1 VPQEVQKVN
10 ENFQEI
16 YEKYH
21 KEIYFFLLKLTGYR
35 KDLAEELTQETL
47 YQTFL
52 SLHKYR
58 GECGIKTWIFQIAKN
73 TCFKYYRKNPIH
85 ISMDEEEFQEVQI
98 PESCKS
104 VEEYLVDKEFS
115 RLLLQCIRKLKPKY
129 QDVLIY
135 RLYLELHFAQIGK
148 MLKIS
153 ENSAKVIYH
162 RGREMLKKEMEVLHF
177 GRNG

>member
-1 VPQEVQKVN
+1 MN
-10 ENFQEI
+10 EDFQEI

-58 GECGIKTWIFQIAKN
+58 GECGIKTWIIQIAKN
-73 TCFKYYRKNPIH
+73 TCFKYYKKNPIH
-85 ISMDEEEFQEVQI
+85 ISLDSDEFMEVQI
-98 PESCKS
+98 PDLGNSPEK
-104 VEEYLVDKEFS
+104 YLADRELNDILMK
-115 RLLLQCIRKLKPKY
+115 CIHKLKPKY

-135 RLYLELHFAQIGK
+135 RLYLDMHFPQIGK
-148 MLKIS
+148 LLKIS
-153 ENSAKVIYH
+153 ENSAKVIFH
-162 RGREMLKKEMEVLHF
+162 RGKEMLKKEMEELHY
-177 GRNG
+177 GRN

>member
-1 VPQEVQKVN
+1 MN
-10 ENFQEI
+10 EDFQEI

-35 KDLAEELTQETL
+35 KDLAEELTQEAL

-73 TCFKYYRKNPIH
+73 TCFKYYKKNPIH
-85 ISMDEEEFQEVQI
+85 VSMDTEEFQKVQI
-98 PESCKS
+98 PDLRKAP
-104 VEEYLVDKEFS
+104 EENLMDREFA
-115 RLLLQCIRKLKPKY
+115 RLLLRCIHKLKPKY

-135 RLYLELHFAQIGK
+135 RLYLELQFSQIGK
-148 MLKIS
+148 LLKIS

-162 RGREMLKKEMEVLHF
+162 RGREMLKKEMEVQHY
-177 GRNG
+177 GRS

>member
-1 VPQEVQKVN
+1 MN
-10 ENFQEI
+10 EDFQEI

-58 GECGIKTWIFQIAKN
+58 GDCSIKTWIFQIAKN
-73 TCFKYYRKNPIH
+73 TCFKYFKKNPIH
-85 ISMDEEEFQEVQI
+85 ISMDADEFIKDQVPDLSKT
-98 PESCKS
+98 PEN
-104 VEEYLVDKEFS
+104 YLIDMEFTNV
-115 RLLLQCIRKLKPKY
+115 LLKCIRKLKPNY

-135 RLYLELHFAQIGK
+135 RLYLDMHFSQIGK
-148 MLKIS
+148 LMRIS

-162 RGREMLKKEMEVLHF
+162 RGKEMLKKEMEELHY
-177 GRNG
+177 GRK